1 MASLILIFGMPAP
14 VSCRA
19 AARRILSFL
28 DRVFYSSGRAFAFKP
43 AASVA
48 VARRGGCS
56 ASFDVLNK
64 YYGIYQMPV
73 AGSTYWNMV
82 HGCEPGEVKLDT
94 EGMQTMRNLAKNLAW
109 MMKCFEAG
117 KVAGVPLPETER
129 GNQTNFIR

>member
-1 MASLILIFGMPAP
+1 M
-14 VSCRA
+14 
-19 AARRILSFL
+19 
-28 DRVFYSSGRAFAFKP
+28 
-43 AASVA
+43 
-48 VARRGGCS
+48 S
-56 ASFDVLNK
+56 ASFDVMNK
-64 YYGIYQMPV
+64 YYGICQLPV

-82 HGCEPGEVKLDT
+82 HGCEPGEVKMDA